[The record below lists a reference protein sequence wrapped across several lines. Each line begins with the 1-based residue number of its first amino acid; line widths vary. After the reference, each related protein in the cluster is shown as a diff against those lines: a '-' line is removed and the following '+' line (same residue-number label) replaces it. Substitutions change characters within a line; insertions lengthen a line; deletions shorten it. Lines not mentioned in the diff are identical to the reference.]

1 MLGDDAAKL
10 GSHISPSGMLDAICV
25 MAVTFVIVFLYTLRT
40 LHFSNPIELLSGAK
54 KGEKEPKTKLFMT
67 IIGVL
72 FVISGYTLSF
82 FVSEPKED
90 LMMLML
96 AVLLVILGTYCIFV
110 AGKLKRDQIRT
121 IELVH
126 IDRMSSRDVK
136 GADDDILFKKE
147 VEFHAG
153 KGEVA
158 VLSGSADYS
167 PSEVELLGRK
177 YKVSMLEY
185 SATPGKT
192 TTIGLSSNE
201 EILDLIKSY
210 NEKSGL
216 KCKQDYYVEINYN
229 DGADKTAENEKIR
242 SVIERIGDRV
252 FDEPVDESKNERI
265 TTVMQAQ
272 FRSEDKSAM
281 MLAYGSLFFLG
292 VFLGTLFVLET
303 ILIVYYKQLT
313 EGYEDA
319 DRFKIMQNVGM
330 SEEEVRSSI
339 RSQILLVFFL
349 PLIVAVIHTI
359 FAFPMVGRL
368 LSFLGLESTKIYLR
382 SCLFGFIGYT
392 VLYTVIYVLTAKL
405 YYSIIKKQN

>member
-67 IIGVL
+67 IISVL

-136 GADDDILFKKE
+136 GANDDILFKKE

-192 TTIGLSSNE
+192 TTI
-201 EILDLIKSY
+201 
-210 NEKSGL
+210 
-216 KCKQDYYVEINYN
+216 
-229 DGADKTAENEKIR
+229 
-242 SVIERIGDRV
+242 
-252 FDEPVDESKNERI
+252 
-265 TTVMQAQ
+265 
-272 FRSEDKSAM
+272 
-281 MLAYGSLFFLG
+281 
-292 VFLGTLFVLET
+292 
-303 ILIVYYKQLT
+303 
-313 EGYEDA
+313 
-319 DRFKIMQNVGM
+319 
-330 SEEEVRSSI
+330 
-339 RSQILLVFFL
+339 
-349 PLIVAVIHTI
+349 
-359 FAFPMVGRL
+359 
-368 LSFLGLESTKIYLR
+368 
-382 SCLFGFIGYT
+382 
-392 VLYTVIYVLTAKL
+392 
-405 YYSIIKKQN
+405 